1 MGMLDNML
9 CLNVR
14 HQLPQIGI
22 RQQQAMGEKNAY
34 VPAELHH
41 NYEPPV
47 ADVYV
52 TPVKV
57 DIDTYPSRTAYG
69 FLNNTDF
76 AKKYGDLGKQN
87 IQSHTS
93 ELTQSAWD
101 MAKNGARPGASKIAA
116 QAKSK
121 FWGEVVQWL
130 GWEAKHVPDP
140 VFTVTP
146 SRVEGQMNPGSD
158 SYDINTTG
166 HADIAIKTGSAE
178 TYIAQKGDIRMWTT
192 KGHYDIYA

>member
-1 MGMLDNML
+1 MASVIFLGTNGSLQERGSGNTSLLLFSSDYKTL
-9 CLNVR
+9 V
-14 HQLPQIGI
+14 
-22 RQQQAMGEKNAY
+22 
-34 VPAELHH
+34 
-41 NYEPPV
+41 
-47 ADVYV
+47 DVSSNIQEA
-52 TPVKV
+52 VKV
-57 DIDTYPSRTAYG
+57 DIDTQPSRTAYG

-121 FWGEVVQWL
+121 FWGEVVQWP